1 MGIQYHH
8 RKYTITLYVTLMST
22 QHAVIKTA
30 GLMFLFSDL
39 ELFGC
44 NVFPNWFPK
53 LCKETEEMWLGVLSA
68 IDIT

>member
-1 MGIQYHH
+1 MGIQYH
-8 RKYTITLYVTLMST
+8 RKYTITLYVILMST

-44 NVFPNWFPK
+44 
-53 LCKETEEMWLGVLSA
+53 TVL
-68 IDIT
+68 T